1 MSGDKI
7 ADALAA
13 EAARRKGEREQKAKA
28 ARRKRQTKVS
38 RTYHGPDQLR
48 IAYFAGQGMSGGEIA
63 TAIGGTTRFR
73 IAALL
78 SKVGLST
85 VRRKPSERVVR
96 INVDRTIFER
106 LVEASVA
113 RDLDPLFAAGKILEA
128 VASEPVLMANLLQ
141 DVGP

>member
-1 MSGDKI
+1 M
-7 ADALAA
+7 
-13 EAARRKGEREQKAKA
+13 
-28 ARRKRQTKVS
+28 
-38 RTYHGPDQLR
+38 
-48 IAYFAGQGMSGGEIA
+48 
-63 TAIGGTTRFR
+63 
-73 IAALL
+73 
-78 SKVGLST
+78 
-85 VRRKPSERVVR
+85 RRKPSERVVR